1 MRGARALLPL
11 TALLTLGG
19 AATVPAPRVAVLT
32 IDLNNIHKT
41 DPDTALP
48 GRLSRL
54 GEALRSR
61 LATCG
66 YEVVA
71 VDPEAETRAHA
82 TDGYFYEHVDV
93 AAALAGKAEADW
105 VVIPRLNRAS
115 AWVADL
121 QAQVV
126 RVSDT
131 TLVSNRIIELKDRA
145 DARARCPAGGPGSR
159 LDGRPARPGHRA
171 RAEPR
176 RADIAPLPSLRTVT
190 RARRLRPAAP
200 PAGPAPASRDRT
212 RPYTVGR

>member
-131 TLVSNRIIELKDRA
+131 TLVSNRIIELKGIELTPELGARLVDRGAAWMA
-145 DARARCPAGGPGSR
+145 DQLAQAIEHARNPEGPISRRCPP
-159 LDGRPARPGHRA
+159 
-171 RAEPR
+171 
-176 RADIAPLPSLRTVT
+176 
-190 RARRLRPAAP
+190 
-200 PAGPAPASRDRT
+200 
-212 RPYTVGR
+212 

>member
-1 MRGARALLPL
+1 MRRARALLSF
-11 TALLTLGG
+11 ALLLTIGG
-19 AATVPAPRVAVLT
+19 AASAPGPRVAVLS

-41 DPDTALP
+41 DPDTSLA

-71 VDPEAETRAHA
+71 VDPEAERRVHA
-82 TDGYFYEHVDV
+82 TEGYFYEHVDV
-93 AAALAGKAEADW
+93 AAALAGEAHAEW

-131 TLVSNRIIELKDRA
+131 TLVSNRIVELKGIELTPELGARLVDRGAAWMA
-145 DARARCPAGGPGSR
+145 DQVGQAIEHARHPTRPIARRCPP
-159 LDGRPARPGHRA
+159 
-171 RAEPR
+171 
-176 RADIAPLPSLRTVT
+176 
-190 RARRLRPAAP
+190 
-200 PAGPAPASRDRT
+200 
-212 RPYTVGR
+212 